1 LVRPNLQLPLA
12 VAAFEEIFN
21 GVQNSL
27 AEYFLAAG
35 GKVGILNRGQSI
47 VLDLSD
53 VRSALCFSKSSSSR
67 PSEQSSE
74 L

>member
-12 VAAFEEIFN
+12 VAVFEEIFN

-35 GKVGILNRGQSI
+35 GKVGILNSGRSI
-47 VLDLSD
+47 VLDL
-53 VRSALCFSKSSSSR
+53 VRRAFGPLLFKVFFIASVPAVL
-67 PSEQSSE
+67 
-74 L
+74 